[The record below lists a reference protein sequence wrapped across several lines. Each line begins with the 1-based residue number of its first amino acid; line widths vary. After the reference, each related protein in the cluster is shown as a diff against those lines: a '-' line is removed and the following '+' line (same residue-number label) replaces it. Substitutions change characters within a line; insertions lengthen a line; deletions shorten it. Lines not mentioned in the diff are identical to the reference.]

1 MVIKSSVLQMEP
13 YISGVQP
20 KRDPGVIKLNTN
32 ENPYPPTPN
41 IQQWLQS
48 FALQELRYYPDAT
61 STELRRAIGA
71 VYGVDPRQVFCGNG
85 SDEVLSVL
93 FDICFDVGDTIV
105 TPYPTY
111 TLYKTLAD
119 IHQLHCVY
127 VDTDE
132 QFEISIE
139 NMIKPSSQGIF
150 IANPNAQTGR
160 LLELS
165 HIEQLLQ
172 QYQGVV
178 VIDEAYIDFA
188 EPHTSALPLTAKYP
202 NLVVVRTFSKS
213 YSLCGARVGYCFA
226 SADFIAAMDKCK
238 DSYNINVVSQHM
250 ARLAVEDQA
259 HFAAN
264 VERVNQTRNRLNEGL
279 AQLDYDVFPSN
290 GNFILCRPR
299 RHQAKEIYDYLL
311 QHHIYIRY
319 FPSPRLS
326 DKLRISIGTD
336 DEISVLL
343 ERLNH
348 YENTVAAIDK

>member
-1 MVIKSSVLQMEP
+1 MVIKSSVLQLEP
-13 YISGVQP
+13 YISGIQP
-20 KRDPGVIKLNTN
+20 KRDPGVIKLNSN
-32 ENPYPPTPN
+32 ENPYPPTPM

-48 FALQELRYYPDAT
+48 FAMQELRYYPDAT
-61 STELRRAIGA
+61 STELRRAIGK
-71 VYGVDPRQVFCGNG
+71 VYGIDPSQVFCGNG

-93 FDICFDVGDTIV
+93 FNICFDAGDTIV

-139 NMIKPSSQGIF
+139 NMLKPASQGIF

-160 LLELS
+160 LLELAQ
-165 HIEQLLQ
+165 IEQLLQ
-172 QYQGVV
+172 QYEGVV

-188 EPHTSALPLTAKYP
+188 GPHASALSLLEKYP
-202 NLVVVRTFSKS
+202 NLVVIRTFSKS

-226 SADFIAAMDKCK
+226 SADFVAAMDKCK
-238 DSYNINVVSQHM
+238 DSYNLNVISQNM
-250 ARLAVEDQA
+250 ARLAVEDQDY
-259 HFAAN
+259 FMAN
-264 VERVNQTRNRLNEGL
+264 VARVNQTREKLSEALVR
-279 AQLDYDVFPSN
+279 LDYEVFPSN
-290 GNFILCRPR
+290 GNFLLCRPR

-336 DEISVLL
+336 DEIAVLL
-343 ERLNH
+343 ERLND
-348 YENTVAAIDK
+348 YEHTVIAIDE